1 MAGWATVNARKVVA
15 CMRQG
20 DWSKARKCPET
31 LAEAQIA
38 SLLEVEEL
46 QLWSVSKLAQHWGWS
61 RKKARRVL
69 VKWVSWFEEHGPDN
83 KRPIPGWVRGLVNEE
98 HSESTGS
105 AQPRDKHGT
114 GPALDESRVSTTGAQ
129 VRDSLGTGTA
139 PRARSSSSDRDQIQT
154 QTKIP
159 LALEQTGGD
168 PPDSADPPE
177 VAVHR
182 EWEHRYR
189 AFRNQHT
196 QRQRH
201 QRYTATKTQ
210 LRCITRALRETD
222 PATGERY
229 TVPDLVLLLRYAF
242 EAPPRS
248 PHVDWLREN
257 RGQYLN
263 LESLM
268 VAAKLPARME
278 AARDW
283 EAGDAPPGRG
293 KTAAGP
299 SPPDP
304 GRGQYRRPFSHDE
317 AAQDP
322 RWQPQPVDN
331 QAAFERKRRQ
341 LAAASG
347 GDR

>member
-1 MAGWATVNARKVVA
+1 MGGWAPVRARKVVSA
-15 CMRQG
+15 LRQEN
-20 DWSKARKCPET
+20 WTKENPCPEA
-31 LAEAQIA
+31 LAEVQIA
-38 SLLEVEEL
+38 CLLEVEEL
-46 QLWSVSKLAQHWGWS
+46 HHWSVSKLAQHWGWS

-69 VKWVSWFEEHGPDN
+69 VEWVSWFDHHGPDN
-83 KRPIPGWVRGLVNEE
+83 RRTIPGWVRDLVNDK

-105 AQPRDKHGT
+105 AQVGYRHGT
-114 GPALDESRVSTTGAQ
+114 GPAVDESRVSAAEAQ
-129 VRDSLGTGTA
+129 AGDRLGTGTA
-139 PRARSSSSDRDQIQT
+139 PRARSSSSDRDRIQP

-159 LALEQTGGD
+159 LALEQTEGN
-168 PPDSADPPE
+168 PPDSADTPE
-177 VAVHR
+177 VAVYR

-189 AFRNQHT
+189 AFRNLHT

-201 QRYTATKTQ
+201 QPYTSTKPQ
-210 LRCITRALRETD
+210 LRGVTRALRETD
-222 PATGERY
+222 PATGDRY
-229 TVPDLVLLLRYAF
+229 TVSDLVLLLRYAF
-242 EAPPRS
+242 EAPPGS
-248 PHVDWLREN
+248 PHVDWWRQN

-283 EAGDAPPGRG
+283 EAGDAPPGCV
-293 KTAAGP
+293 KMAACH
-299 SPPDP
+299 SPPTP
-304 GRGQYRRPFSHDE
+304 GRGQYRRPASHDE

-322 RWQPQPVDN
+322 RWQPQPADN

-347 GDR
+347 GER